1 MPLSRDKYLI
11 CFSDRDV
18 PLRNQHWTIAAFL
31 IATAMATAP
40 VQAVQSP
47 EITSLS
53 YSDIADSVSIA
64 PIVAIG
70 TINKVKRLKGDLA
83 GNVSADQ
90 ARFLVTVKLSALL
103 RGQSG
108 LPERIEYLL
117 DAPLDAD
124 GRPPKMGKRK
134 VVLAGAPVP
143 GKPDSI
149 QLVAPRA
156 QIDWT
161 EQVEA
166 QVRSIVTEAVA
177 PGAPPRIIGVGNAF
191 HVRGSLPGESET
203 QIFLKTAGN
212 QPVSLN
218 VLRRPGE
225 TPQWAA
231 ALGEM
236 IDDSAKPPER
246 DTLLW
251 YRLACFLPNS
261 LPAASIADLDVA
273 DAAAANADYRFI
285 IRALGPCGRSPQS

>member
-1 MPLSRDKYLI
+1 MRDQYRI
-11 CFSDRDV
+11 
-18 PLRNQHWTIAAFL
+18 IAASIL
-31 IATAMATAP
+31 LLSASAAHAQP
-40 VQAVQSP
+40 RQAN
-47 EITSLS
+47 EIKALS

-70 TINKVKRLKGDLA
+70 TINKAKRLKGDLA
-83 GNVSADQ
+83 GNVPVGQ

-103 RGQSG
+103 KGQSG

-117 DAPLDAD
+117 DSPLDEQ
-124 GRPPKMGKRK
+124 GRPPKLGKRK
-134 VVLAGAPVP
+134 VVLAGAPVA
-143 GKPDSI
+143 GKPASI
-149 QLVAPRA
+149 QLISPRA
-156 QIDWT
+156 QMDWN
-161 EQVEA
+161 EAVEA

-246 DTLLW
+246 NTLLW
-251 YRLACFLPNS
+251 YRLACFLPPA
-261 LPAASIADLDVA
+261 LPVSSIADLEVA
-273 DAAAANADYRFI
+273 DATAANADYRFV
-285 IRALGPCGRSPQS
+285 IRALGPCERSAQP